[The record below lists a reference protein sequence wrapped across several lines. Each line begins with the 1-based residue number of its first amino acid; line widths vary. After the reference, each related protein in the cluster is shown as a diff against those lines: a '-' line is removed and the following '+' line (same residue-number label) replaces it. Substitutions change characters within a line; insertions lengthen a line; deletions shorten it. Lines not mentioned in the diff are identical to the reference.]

1 MFFDRE
7 ADNERG
13 PKMSTTRRP
22 KSTDAKA
29 SARRH
34 EHEAEGGVAGALAGA
49 ALGGVGGP
57 PGAVA
62 GAVIGGVVGA
72 VAAGVA
78 EINSADRAAVEDE
91 LDEEAGASNERRV
104 VPTRRV
110 QSTRTPSAIRKT

>member
-1 MFFDRE
+1 MT
-7 ADNERG
+7 
-13 PKMSTTRRP
+13 TTRRP
-22 KSTDAKA
+22 KSTDTKA

-91 LDEEAGASNERRV
+91 LDADANNERRV